1 MAPSLPW
8 IGAIPPC
15 PPAKMQLGSLHS
27 SASYG
32 TSFGG
37 HVRIRPAALTRRLP
51 VSRAGCQARMG
62 IVVAACVAAGSR
74 TFALDSRASG
84 PHLHHGAQGDPVG
97 QYPGEEGSSPGPLPL
112 RPCQTE
118 RRSLSIRERGGRS
131 SGCLSGTLRRP
142 PSSESHRRR
151 PPLFSPRC
159 HALYPVVP
167 VTNLRAGARL
177 HPRSVRPHRQDSLRI
192 RSLSRPP
199 RLAAGARVWRW
210 GLRGDA
216 LGAGGSPRRPS
227 RPFRPGTWI
236 TSGLRPRSDQCANF
250 LASV

>member
-1 MAPSLPW
+1 MRAVKHEWASSWRPALRR
-8 IGAIPPC
+8 GA
-15 PPAKMQLGSLHS
+15 GHS
-27 SASYG
+27 RLTAGHRGRTCTTEPRAIQSAS
-32 TSFGG
+32 
-37 HVRIRPAALTRRLP
+37 IRGRKGPPPVPFLCGRARRG
-51 VSRAGCQARMG
+51 VT
-62 IVVAACVAAGSR
+62 V
-74 TFALDSRASG
+74 
-84 PHLHHGAQGDPVG
+84 
-97 QYPGEEGSSPGPLPL
+97 L
-112 RPCQTE
+112 RP
-118 RRSLSIRERGGRS
+118 ERGGRS

-151 PPLFSPRC
+151 PPLFPPRC

-210 GLRGDA
+210 GLRSDA

-236 TSGLRPRSDQCANF
+236 TSGLRPRSDPSANF